1 MNCLYNIRMP
11 PSENVET
18 PKYNLPPPVSETDGD
33 FAVEQNTLPAAPENS
48 PRPKVPKLNNS
59 NSQVS
64 DFQIGT
70 ILTHKPVPVA
80 STTSISDNPLVADDN
95 DLIEKE
101 WVAKAKKIIEENRED
116 PHNQSKEMTLFKADY
131 MKKRYNKVIED
142 SE

>member
-1 MNCLYNIRMP
+1 MP
-11 PSENVET
+11 PSENIET
-18 PKYNLPPPVSETDGD
+18 PKYNLPPPVGEMGGD
-33 FAVEQNTLPAAPENS
+33 LAVEQNTLPAAPENA
-48 PRPKVPKLNNS
+48 PHPKAPKLNNS

-70 ILTHKPVPVA
+70 NLTSKPASVA
-80 STTSISDNPLVADDN
+80 STTSTSDNPLVADDN

-131 MKKRYNKVIED
+131 MKKRYNKVIEVN
-142 SE
+142 E